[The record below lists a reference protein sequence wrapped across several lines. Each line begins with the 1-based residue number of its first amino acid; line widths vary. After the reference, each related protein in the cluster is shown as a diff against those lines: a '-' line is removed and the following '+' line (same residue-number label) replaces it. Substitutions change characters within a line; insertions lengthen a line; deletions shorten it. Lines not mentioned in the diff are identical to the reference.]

1 MYYDTHRVSKKY
13 TYNPRIK
20 SRKGGLYTSFFL
32 LFGRAS
38 KLKMDQILGIKV
50 GFLPVR
56 IWDVLDILIVGYLMY
71 QIYRLLKGNIAFNIF
86 IGVLTLYVVWW
97 LVNQLQMDLLEAI
110 LRQFVS
116 VGVIIIV
123 IIFQQEI
130 RRFLLFLGNS
140 TLRQRSQ
147 FLGRM
152 LDRNN
157 MGLAEELDKQ
167 VREIKSALLRMSR
180 NKTGALIVL
189 MKDVMLDGIVSS
201 GVSLGADISE
211 QLLGS
216 IFHKAS
222 PLHDGA
228 ILINQGK
235 IVVASCILPVSEN
248 PKLPKSAGLRHRAAV
263 GITERFGVAAFIVSE
278 ETGYISFA
286 FEGKLHRKLNEDRL
300 LELLREHIA

>member
-1 MYYDTHRVSKKY
+1 MVH
-13 TYNPRIK
+13 
-20 SRKGGLYTSFFL
+20 LFL
-32 LFGRAS
+32 PVEPINVMDLIALF
-38 KLKMDQILGIKV
+38 KI

-56 IWDVLDILIVGYLMY
+56 IWDVIDILIVGYLMY

-152 LDRNN
+152 LDRN
-157 MGLAEELDKQ
+157 MEPAEELDRH
-167 VREIKSALLRMSR
+167 VRAIKSAILRMSR

-189 MKDVMLDGIVSS
+189 MQDVMLDGILNS
-201 GVSLGADISE
+201 GIDLGADISE
-211 QLLGS
+211 QLLES
-216 IFHKAS
+216 IFNKAS

-228 ILINQGK
+228 VMVNQGK
-235 IVVASCILPVSEN
+235 VLAASCILPVSEN
-248 PKLPKSAGLRHRAAV
+248 PNLPKSAGLRHRAAV
-263 GITERFGVAAFIVSE
+263 GVTERFGVAAFIVSE
-278 ETGYISFA
+278 ETGYISYA
-286 FEGKLHRKLNEDRL
+286 FDGRLYRKLNEDRL
-300 LELLREHIA
+300 LELLRKHIA

>member
-1 MYYDTHRVSKKY
+1 M
-13 TYNPRIK
+13 
-20 SRKGGLYTSFFL
+20 L
-32 LFGRAS
+32 RAS
-38 KLKMDQILGIKV
+38 AAIFLISRLNAKDGMEILALFKI

-56 IWDVLDILIVGYLMY
+56 IWDILDILIVGYLMY

-86 IGVLTLYVVWW
+86 IGLLTLYVVWW

-152 LDRNN
+152 LDRNI
-157 MGLAEELDKQ
+157 GPAEELDRH
-167 VREIKSALLRMSR
+167 VRAIKSAILRMSR

-189 MKDVMLDGIVSS
+189 MQDVMLDGILSS
-201 GVSLGADISE
+201 GTELGAEISD
-211 QLLGS
+211 QLLES
-216 IFHKAS
+216 IFNKAS

-228 ILINQGK
+228 VMINQGK
-235 IVVASCILPVSEN
+235 ILAASCILPVSEN
-248 PKLPKSAGLRHRAAV
+248 PNLPKSAGLRHRAAV
-263 GITERFGVAAFIVSE
+263 GVTERFGVAAFIVSE
-278 ETGYISFA
+278 ETGYISYA
-286 FEGKLHRKLNEDRL
+286 FDGRLYRKLTEDRL
-300 LELLREHIA
+300 LELLRKHIAA